1 MIDTPE
7 FKRFNETSEP
17 PRNYK
22 EEKELLRQQLQADT
36 ERFLQAGGAV
46 QQIDH
51 RANRNPQ
58 FGLGTMH
65 SVVPGRQI
73 SL

>member
-1 MIDTPE
+1 VSDKLRHFPE
-7 FKRFNETSEP
+7 RDP
-17 PRNYK
+17 PSRNYSS
-22 EEKELLRQQLQADT
+22 EKEDARRKLQTDT
-36 ERFLQAGGAV
+36 ERFLSAGGV
-46 QQIDH
+46 IEVIDYT
-51 RANRNPQ
+51 ANRNPQ